1 MITNNFDFVDIFEN
15 KLAQYTGFKYAVC
28 TDCCTNAILIALEM
42 LRYLKKI
49 SKYDI
54 IDVTKYTYMSIPM
67 TLKNNGWHIQLTDDK
82 WIKKYQLGVSKVF
95 DAATDFHENMHTE
108 YDNNSIVCISF
119 QQKKRLSLGRGGC
132 ILTDDKKYF
141 TLLKRLIYDGRDR
154 HLSDKDEISYN
165 SKDILCG
172 YHCYMEPDKAAKG
185 ILLLNQKEYLP
196 EYKIHSWKNYIPLDN
211 IQDLFI

>member
-1 MITNNFDFVDIFEN
+1 MISNNFDFVDIFEN

-54 IDVTKYTYMSIPM
+54 INVTKYTYMSIPM

-82 WIKKYQLGVSKVF
+82 WIKKYQLGVSNVF
-95 DAATDFHENMHTE
+95 DAATDLHENMHME

>member
-1 MITNNFDFVDIFEN
+1 M
-15 KLAQYTGFKYAVC
+15 
-28 TDCCTNAILIALEM
+28 
-42 LRYLKKI
+42 
-49 SKYDI
+49 
-54 IDVTKYTYMSIPM
+54 
-67 TLKNNGWHIQLTDDK
+67 
-82 WIKKYQLGVSKVF
+82 
-95 DAATDFHENMHTE
+95 
-108 YDNNSIVCISF
+108 
-119 QQKKRLSLGRGGC
+119 
-132 ILTDDKKYF
+132 TDDKKYF